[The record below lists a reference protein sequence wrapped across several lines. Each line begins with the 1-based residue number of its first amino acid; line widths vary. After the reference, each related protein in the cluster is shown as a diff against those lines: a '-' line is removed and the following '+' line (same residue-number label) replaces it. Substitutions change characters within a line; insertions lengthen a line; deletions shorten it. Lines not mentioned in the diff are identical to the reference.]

1 MVMCMLVSCMGCGQ
15 DKDKPVDKAG
25 LTGSDYRLFQGTPAW
40 DLARAVR
47 DEDEKQIDALVAKDP
62 ALINYQEPK
71 FGGTLLMLTIKNQQ
85 MTSFRKLLADKA
97 DISIHNTYDGTSAL
111 IFACSNRDYSSRYAE
126 ALVEL
131 GANVNDVET
140 GPRRKGNSTRYTP
153 LMAASEE
160 GRTDL
165 VLLLIGRGA
174 NVNYQNEF
182 KQTALSEAVLV
193 RKFNTALLLL
203 QNGAD
208 YTKPLF
214 FSPDEN
220 RDMYLV
226 DVMRGELV
234 DLGTNEYQDKM
245 KVVAFLKEKGIDYRA
260 APIPELVRKRAQQ
273 SHPNDW
279 KEYLEKY

>member
-25 LTGSDYRLFQGTPAW
+25 LTGRDYRLFQGTPAW
-40 DLARAVR
+40 EPARAVR
-47 DEDEKQIDALVAKDP
+47 DEDEKQINALVAKDP

-71 FGGTLLMLTIKNQQ
+71 FGGTLLT
-85 MTSFRKLLADKA
+85 DKA
-97 DISIHNTYDGTSAL
+97 DISLHNTYDGTSAL
-111 IFACSNRDYSSRYAE
+111 IEACSNRDYNSRYAE

-153 LMAASEE
+153 LIAASEA
-160 GRTDL
+160 GKTDL
-165 VLLLIGRGA
+165 VLLLIWRGA
-174 NVNYQNEF
+174 DVNYENEF

-193 RKFNTALLLL
+193 RKYNTALLLL
-203 QNGAD
+203 QHGAD
-208 YTKPLF
+208 YKKPLF
-214 FSPDEN
+214 FSPEEN
-220 RDMYLV
+220 RDFYLV
-226 DVMRGELV
+226 DVMRGDLV
-234 DLGTNEYQDKM
+234 DLGTNEHYDKM
-245 KVVAFLKEKGIDYRA
+245 KVVEFLKGKGIDYRA
-260 APIPELVRKRAQQ
+260 VPIPEFVRKRAQR